1 MRVVMGLC
9 TTPQW
14 NLDTCVFRQ
23 CGAEAV
29 DAFFFHP
36 RAEHSVIVAS
46 GCAVRWNI
54 GIAQV
59 SRAPP
64 PWEPTALKEPR
75 KVRVLLE
82 RRRSP

>member
-1 MRVVMGLC
+1 MWQRFMRVVMGLC

-46 GCAVRWNI
+46 GCAVRWN
-54 GIAQV
+54 
-59 SRAPP
+59 SRHCSGFP
-64 PWEPTALKEPR
+64 EH
-75 KVRVLLE
+75 LLLGNL
-82 RRRSP
+82 RH